1 MSSYNTLTLKQNVKI
16 RRLCRICKKRNLL
29 PILNLGKT
37 PLADLFITN
46 PKIKEKKFP
55 LSVSVCKSCFLVQ
68 LDQDINDEL
77 LFGDNYAFYT
87 GGSPSSLN
95 YFKTYAEEV
104 IRKFPNQSKM
114 LTLEIASNDGTLLKH
129 FKNAKCNIL
138 GVDPAKNVVD
148 FANKNNIKT
157 IREFFSE
164 KSSEKIKNEYGKAGI
179 IIANNVFA
187 HVTDP
192 WDFLKGVKNI
202 LSNDGVAIIEFQYF
216 PYLLFNNQFD
226 NVYHEHRSFFSITPL
241 NICIKKLD
249 LKIIDIEE
257 HDTQG
262 GSVRVFIAHKNT
274 KIKSTL
280 NVNEVLK
287 NENEIGISD
296 LNTYKGF
303 SSRVNY
309 IKYKLIK
316 ILDGIK
322 KENKT
327 ILGYGASAKS
337 NTLLNFC
344 GIDTKYLDSIADKT
358 PYKIGKFT
366 PGTHIPVIDNVNKEP
381 DYYLLLVWNY
391 APSILKREEKFR
403 KNGGKFIIPI
413 PTPYIV

>member
-1 MSSYNTLTLKQNVKI
+1 MSSYNTLTLKQDVKI
-16 RRLCRICKKRNLL
+16 RKLCRICKKRNLL

-37 PLADLFITN
+37 PLADLFITD
-46 PKIKEKKFP
+46 PGLKEKKFP
-55 LSVSVCKSCFLVQ
+55 LSMSVCKSCFLVQ
-68 LDQDINDEL
+68 LDQDINDDL

-87 GGSPSSLN
+87 GGSPTSLN
-95 YFKTYAEEV
+95 YFKEYADE
-104 IRKFPNQSKM
+104 ILKRFPKQSKK

-129 FKNAKCNIL
+129 FKNSECNIL
-138 GVDPAKNVVD
+138 GIDPAKNVVD
-148 FANKNNIKT
+148 FANQNNIKT
-157 IREFFSE
+157 IREFFSQ
-164 KSSEKIKNEYGKAGI
+164 KVSGKLKKEYGEAGI

-202 LSNDGVAIIEFQYF
+202 LSDDGIAIIEFQYF

-241 NICIKKLD
+241 NICVKKLK

-262 GSVRVFIAHKNT
+262 GSVRVFIAHKNN
-274 KIKSTL
+274 KIKSTYKAK
-280 NVNEVLK
+280 EILK
-287 NENEIGISD
+287 SEIEIGIND

-309 IKYKLIK
+309 IKNKLTK
-316 ILDGIK
+316 ILKEIK

-337 NTLLNFC
+337 NTLLNYC
-344 GIDTKYLDSIADKT
+344 GIDTKFLDSILDKT
-358 PYKIGKFT
+358 PYKIGKYT
-366 PGTHIPVIDNVNKEP
+366 PGTHIPVVDQVDKDP

-413 PTPYIV
+413 PTPYVI